1 MNQPPTAPPSRWPPW
16 LRLLALLALAGALS
30 APLVIWRDA
39 IAHIFSEREQ
49 VVAEIRGAGPW
60 GPLVLIGLSVAQT
73 IVAPIPGQVVNFVA
87 GYLFG
92 LGPGLLY
99 SWLGL
104 VAGTSLAMLLARYAG
119 RPLVERIVDPKLLT
133 RVDALARGRGL
144 RFFFLFFLIPGLPDD
159 ILCFVAGLTPLPL
172 RVLILFSATAR
183 LPGLLGAVWLGAYAE
198 NLPWP
203 WWVVLGGLGVIALWV
218 IWRYGERME
227 RALLRLTGDG
237 RG

>member
-1 MNQPPTAPPSRWPPW
+1 MNWLPDARPPRWPLW
-16 LRLLALLALAGALS
+16 LRLLALMAIAAALI
-30 APLVIWRDA
+30 APPVIWRDA
-39 IAHIFSEREQ
+39 IAHIFAEREQ

-73 IVAPIPGQVVNFVA
+73 IVAPIPGQIVNFVA

-99 SWLGL
+99 SWVGL
-104 VAGTSLAMLLARYAG
+104 VVGTSLAMLLARYAG
-119 RPLVERIVDPKLLT
+119 RPLVERIVDRKLLA
-133 RVDALARGRGL
+133 RVDALAKGRGL

-172 RVLILFSATAR
+172 RVLVLLSATAR
-183 LPGLLGAVWLGAYAE
+183 LPGLLGSVWLGAYAE

-203 WWVVLGGLGVIALWV
+203 SWIVLGGLGAVALWAV
-218 IWRYGERME
+218 WRYGDRIE
-227 RALLRLTGDG
+227 RALLRLTGD
-237 RG
+237 RGS